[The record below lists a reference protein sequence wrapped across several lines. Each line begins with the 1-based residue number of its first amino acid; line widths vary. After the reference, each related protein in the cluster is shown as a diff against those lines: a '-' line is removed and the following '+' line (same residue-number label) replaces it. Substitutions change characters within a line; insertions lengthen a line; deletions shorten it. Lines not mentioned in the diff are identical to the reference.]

1 MIKNFIRLVFRNL
14 FTQFASRIDLS
25 LPVFSVIAS
34 GAIIIALVT
43 VSFQAFKASLIN
55 PVVALKVE

>member
-1 MIKNFIRLVFRNL
+1 MIKNFIRLAFRNIL
-14 FTQFASRIDLS
+14 KKFASRIDLS

-34 GAIIIALVT
+34 GAIIVAMVT

-55 PVVALKVE
+55 PAVALKVE